1 MSRLA
6 LTIIGTAQPHTLCLT
21 ERKPEKKV
29 NKVILLRNTLSNF
42 RLSMEMGVECVQQE
56 DPILKAYSCKIKKL
70 HCQLRNKNVFVVLP
84 TDFLMD

>member
-1 MSRLA
+1 
-6 LTIIGTAQPHTLCLT
+6 
-21 ERKPEKKV
+21 
-29 NKVILLRNTLSNF
+29 
-42 RLSMEMGVECVQQE
+42 VECVQQE